1 MLISNA
7 KLYNYKRSIFC
18 CRVTCQAC
26 WLKAFLC
33 ICSIPKVSNMNV
45 NATREVRVTFIRPLG
60 TRLMWTHRYPTSRC
74 LQSRGLC
81 ASAATAGLPIFCL
94 IWLLLLVLLLALS
107 FVIVPL
113 QSSRPAHPT
122 LGALACNVLLHT
134 DCVPIH
140 CVTTY
145 LAEYILLHGNEAK

>member
-1 MLISNA
+1 M
-7 KLYNYKRSIFC
+7 
-18 CRVTCQAC
+18 
-26 WLKAFLC
+26 
-33 ICSIPKVSNMNV
+33 PKVSNMNV

-94 IWLLLLVLLLALS
+94 TWLLLLVLLLALS

-122 LGALACNVLLHT
+122 LGALAQLQCSSSHSRVIQFFRFGPAKILEIF
-134 DCVPIH
+134 D
-140 CVTTY
+140 VTTNSQFSDCRFHVQY
-145 LAEYILLHGNEAK
+145 

>member
-1 MLISNA
+1 M
-7 KLYNYKRSIFC
+7 
-18 CRVTCQAC
+18 
-26 WLKAFLC
+26 
-33 ICSIPKVSNMNV
+33 PKVSNMNV

-122 LGALACNVLLHT
+122 LGALAQLQCSSSPTMTLNLYYHSYTVRQYLPMTWSSIKPFDNNARVEVTEVGLLNSNKKCT
-134 DCVPIH
+134 IGISV
-140 CVTTY
+140 
-145 LAEYILLHGNEAK
+145 NQ